1 MDTVALPE
9 CVDVPPARTSRTIAT
24 ARPVVVAAG
33 CLILLQLAVRYW
45 VANSGYFYWDD
56 LILVGRAGTYPL
68 WSTDLLLY
76 NHDGHFMPLAFAT
89 AWVLTAV
96 APLTWAGPVLSLL
109 VLQLGASVAVLRM
122 LIVLV
127 GTRWTIL
134 IPLVFYLFCPLT
146 LPAYAW
152 WAAALNALPLQFAL
166 AWVIGDAVRLVDS
179 GRRRYAVSGIVVLA
193 VALLFFEKAVIAAFA
208 AFAIA
213 ALTRHVDGLGS
224 AIRVVARR
232 GATLWA
238 GSGVVILCWLAGYLT
253 VVDVSALHSSPAEL
267 RELLPG
273 ATSLGIVPTLFGGP
287 WSWERWLPS
296 TPWADPPGWAAVS
309 AWVCLCVLVVLS
321 MRARLR
327 IGPVWVTAAA
337 YVLVA
342 QLPVALARSGPNTT
356 GELMQS
362 LRYFADIAVVLTAA
376 GGLILRARP
385 REDASVLL
393 PGSVG
398 VADRLRRARMLLS
411 RLPGRA
417 LTSWL
422 VPRSDASMLRRAGMG
437 FSRLSGRVLSLR
449 PGPGGDASASGRAR
463 LWLSNSGGRAL
474 TLRPGPRATA
484 ALTVV
489 FLVSSLWSTA
499 TFVRSWRINPT
510 KTYVTT
516 VKSALADS
524 DGAPLL
530 EQEVPWDILNPT
542 AYPQNL
548 TSRVLAP
555 LASATTFADS
565 TTHLR
570 MITDTGAIVEAAVWW
585 NRSILPGPDPN
596 CGYRIRGPQP
606 TDVPLDGP
614 MLEHEW
620 TVQLN
625 YLASRDGRITISFE
639 HGAPVPAP
647 VRRGLNTVYI
657 RVIGSGSTLR
667 ISPRTPGLDLCVG
680 VGPVGVASYDN

>member
-9 CVDVPPARTSRTIAT
+9 CVDVPTPRTSGMLGKV
-24 ARPVVVAAG
+24 RPVVVAAG

-45 VANSGYFYWDD
+45 VADSGYFYWDD

-89 AWVLTAV
+89 AWVVTAV

-127 GTRWTIL
+127 GTRWTVL
-134 IPLVFYLFCPLT
+134 APLVFYLFCPLT

-166 AWVIGDAVRLVDS
+166 AWVIGDAVRLIDS
-179 GRRRYAVSGIVVLA
+179 GRRRYALSGVVVLA
-193 VALLFFEKAVIAAFA
+193 VALLFFEKAAIVPFA
-208 AFAIA
+208 AFAVA

-232 GATLWA
+232 GAALWA

-253 VVDVSALHSSPAEL
+253 VVNVSALHSSPAEL
-267 RELLPG
+267 RELLPR
-273 ATSLGIVPTLFGGP
+273 ATSLGIVPTVFGGP

-296 TPWADPPGWAAVS
+296 TPWADPPGWAVVS
-309 AWVCLCVLVVLS
+309 AWVCLLALVTLS

-327 IGPVWVTAAA
+327 IGPVWATAAV

-342 QLPVALARSGPNTT
+342 QLPVALARTGPNTA
-356 GELMQS
+356 GELLQS

-376 GGLILRARP
+376 GALILRARP
-385 REDASVLL
+385 RDDELVL
-393 PGSVG
+393 
-398 VADRLRRARMLLS
+398 R
-411 RLPGRA
+411 GRTFA
-417 LTSWL
+417 L
-422 VPRSDASMLRRAGMG
+422 
-437 FSRLSGRVLSLR
+437 RLS
-449 PGPGGDASASGRAR
+449 
-463 LWLSNSGGRAL
+463 
-474 TLRPGPRATA
+474 PRATA
-484 ALTVV
+484 ALTVL
-489 FLVSSLWSTA
+489 FLVSSLWSTT
-499 TFVRSWRINPT
+499 TFVRSWRTNPT
-510 KTYVTT
+510 KTYVTN
-516 VKSALADS
+516 VKSALAHS
-524 DGAPLL
+524 DGTPLL
-530 EQEVPWDILNPT
+530 DQEVPWTVLNPT

-555 LASATTFADS
+555 LASPTTFADS

-570 MITDTGAIVEAAVWW
+570 MITDSGTIVEAAVWW

-596 CGYRIRGPQP
+596 CGYRVRGPQP
-606 TDVPLDGP
+606 TDIPLDGP

-625 YLASRDGRITISFE
+625 YLANRDDRITVSFE
-639 HGAPVPAP
+639 HGAPVSAP
-647 VRRGLNTVYI
+647 VRTGLNTAYI
-657 RVIGSGSTLR
+657 RVTGSGSTLR
-667 ISPRTPGLDLCVG
+667 ISPRTPGLDLCIG

>member
-1 MDTVALPE
+1 MDTVAVPE
-9 CVDVPPARTSRTIAT
+9 CVDVSSPQTSGMIRTV
-24 ARPVVVAAG
+24 RPVGVAAG
-33 CLILLQLAVRYW
+33 CLILLQLALRYW
-45 VANSGYFYWDD
+45 VADSGYFYWDD
-56 LILVGRAGTYPL
+56 LILVGRAGAYPL

-89 AWVLTAV
+89 AWVVTAI

-109 VLQLGASVAVLRM
+109 VLQLAASAAVLRM

-127 GTRWTIL
+127 GARWTIL
-134 IPLVFYLFCPLT
+134 VPLVFYLFCPLT

-166 AWVIGDAVRLVDS
+166 AWVIGDAVRLIDS
-179 GRRRYAVSGIVVLA
+179 GRRRYALSGVVVLV
-193 VALLFFEKAVIAAFA
+193 VALLFFEKAAIVPFA
-208 AFAIA
+208 AFAVA

-232 GATLWA
+232 GAPLWA

-253 VVDVSALHSSPAEL
+253 VVNISALHSSPAEL
-267 RELLPG
+267 RELLPR
-273 ATSLGIVPTLFGGP
+273 ATSLGIVPTVFGGP

-296 TPWADPPGWAAVS
+296 TPWADPPGWAVVS
-309 AWVCLCVLVVLS
+309 AWVCLSALVTLS

-327 IGPVWVTAAA
+327 IGPVWATAAV

-342 QLPVALARSGPNTT
+342 QLPVALARSGPNTA
-356 GELMQS
+356 GELLQS
-362 LRYFADIAVVLTAA
+362 LRYFADMAVVLTAA
-376 GGLILRARP
+376 GALILRARP
-385 REDASVLL
+385 RDDELV
-393 PGSVG
+393 VR
-398 VADRLRRARMLLS
+398 DRTF
-411 RLPGRA
+411 A
-417 LTSWL
+417 L
-422 VPRSDASMLRRAGMG
+422 
-437 FSRLSGRVLSLR
+437 RLS
-449 PGPGGDASASGRAR
+449 
-463 LWLSNSGGRAL
+463 
-474 TLRPGPRATA
+474 PRATA
-484 ALTVV
+484 ALTVL
-489 FLVSSLWSTA
+489 FLVSSLWSTT
-499 TFVRSWRINPT
+499 TFVRSWRTNPT
-510 KTYVTT
+510 KTYVTN
-516 VKSALADS
+516 VKSALARS

-530 EQEVPWDILNPT
+530 EQEVPWTVLNPT

-555 LASATTFADS
+555 LASPATFADS

-570 MITDTGAIVEAAVWW
+570 MITDSGTIVEAAVWW

-596 CGYRIRGPQP
+596 CGYRVRGPQP
-606 TDVPLDGP
+606 TDIPLDGP

-625 YLASRDGRITISFE
+625 YLANRDDRITVSFE

-647 VRRGLNTVYI
+647 VRTGLNTAYI
-657 RVIGSGSTLR
+657 RVTGSGSTLR
-667 ISPRTPGLDLCVG
+667 ISPRTPGLDLCIG